1 METRGNP
8 SFTQEVLAMN
18 AGRDPEAIRKE
29 IDERLNELSEAQQ
42 KIREFMGLWVDG
54 DARL

>member
-8 SFTQEVLAMN
+8 SFTQEFLAMN
-18 AGRDPEAIRKE
+18 GGGDPETLRKE

-42 KIREFMGLWVDG
+42 KIREFVGLWVDG